1 MGLCPRKLEFMAKKE
16 KRDELVFLEDILEC
30 IEKIEKYVGHL
41 SEREFELN
49 SEKQDAVIRRIEII
63 GEAVKNISKDIRE
76 KYPDIP
82 WREIAGM
89 RDIVI
94 HQYFG
99 VTVGLV
105 WRVATSEIPNLKE
118 RINKIIND
126 IEKE

>member
-1 MGLCPRKLEFMAKKE
+1 MAKK

-30 IEKIEKYVGHL
+30 IERIEGYVEGI
-41 SEREFELN
+41 SEREFEYN

-63 GEAVKNISKDIRE
+63 GEAVKNISSATRE

-89 RDIVI
+89 RDIIV

-99 VTVGLV
+99 ITTGLV
-105 WRVATSEIPNLKE
+105 WRVAISDIPHLKPKISKIISEISE
-118 RINKIIND
+118 
-126 IEKE
+126 E